1 MIANAEFLV
10 SILIPCYNANRWI
23 EEAINSAL
31 SQTYSNIEVIVVDD
45 GSTDCSLEI
54 IQSFGSQIHWETWE
68 NRGGNATR
76 NRLLELSQGSW
87 LQYLDA
93 DDYLLPPK
101 VEQQLQLLA
110 QNPDTDLIYSPSI
123 IQHHHQH
130 QGQEQI
136 SQTILTIPQPHDPWS
151 LLARWYLPQTGS
163 ALWRKEAIAEVGG
176 WQVDQPCCQEH
187 ELYLRLLQAGKK
199 FSYCDYGGSIYRQWS
214 ESTVCKRDMKETY
227 RRRLA
232 ITDRLEQ
239 HLLQTQQL
247 TKFRQNQIS
256 QARFECAR
264 IIWLSDSHWAK
275 QIIADIDDRDHLF
288 IPSGAC
294 APQIYRLMYRWF
306 GFEVAE
312 TIAAMKRQLVFRSC

>member
-1 MIANAEFLV
+1 MIANSECLV
-10 SILIPCYNANRWI
+10 SILIPCYNAARWI
-23 EEAINSAL
+23 EEAITSAL
-31 SQTYSNIEVIVVDD
+31 SQTHRNIEVIVVDD

-54 IQSFGSQIHWETWE
+54 IQSFGTQIHWETSE
-68 NRGGNATR
+68 NRGGNVTR

-101 VEQQLQLLA
+101 IEQQLKVLT
-110 QNPDTDLIYSPSI
+110 QNPDVDLIYSPSI
-123 IQHHHQH
+123 IQHHQ

-136 SQTILTIPQPHDPWS
+136 SQTILPIPQPHDPWS

-163 ALWRKEAIAEVGG
+163 ALWRKEAIAAVGG

-199 FSYCDYGGSIYRQWS
+199 FSYCDYGGSVYRQWS
-214 ESTVCKRDMKETY
+214 ESTVCKRDKGETY

-239 HLLQTQQL
+239 HLEQTQQL
-247 TKFRQNQIS
+247 TKLRQNQIN

-264 IIWLSDSHWAK
+264 IIWLSERHWAK
-275 QIIADIDDRDHLF
+275 QIIEDIGDRDRTF

-294 APQIYRLMYRWF
+294 APQTYRLMYRWF

-312 TIAAMKRQLVFRSC
+312 KIAAMKRQFI